1 MISGNYDQNLQ
12 VVESPLTLTFRPA
25 QNKPQPEQQYL
36 AELSPDQ
43 SWGIRKNAAKRLGY
57 MKSQEALDG
66 LLSALPCDPFWMV
79 RCEIIQALE
88 RIGDP
93 KAVPALTATARE
105 DSFQVVRSY
114 AATAIKRLSREN

>member
-12 VVESPLTLTFRPA
+12 VVESPLTLNLR
-25 QNKPQPEQQYL
+25 QVQIKPQPEQQFL

-43 SWGIRKNAAKRLGY
+43 SWGIRKNAAKSLGY
-57 MKSQEALDG
+57 MHSQEALDG
-66 LLSALPCDPFWMV
+66 LLSALPRDPFWMV

-93 KAVPALTATARE
+93 KAVPTLTATARD

-114 AATAIKRLSREN
+114 AVTAIKRLSQEN